1 MSNISKN
8 NENTNVTHEEKD
20 NEKDDMIASENASG
34 EQPLPA
40 AEAAQ
45 DPEGRKISDHDISD
59 NAENAEKRVA
69 SDEKRAR
76 AIRRAVYAAL
86 LAALPIVSLFMS
98 ECVHSIFIYD
108 FSPAGTIANYIL
120 FAVIYAAGVALFGTV
135 RRSVLVMTPLIYI
148 CSVITEVIL
157 QLRGTPVLPA
167 DILSIGTGLNVA
179 SGYHFTISTGMYA
192 GFAVLLVM
200 MLTAWFVPLKKDRKK
215 RTLKRSITVRLIAAA
230 LVAAVAVPFYTTDFA
245 ADHKVKPDFWDQARG
260 YRNSG
265 TILNFVLN
273 TKYLIIEKPAN
284 YSASEVPGL
293 LDGLLAANEN
303 DSGILASAL
312 KRQEENGTQKNTL
325 LAVAGESKEDQPA
338 QSARKKKGQVP
349 DIIVVMN
356 ETWSDLHAL
365 GNFETNEDYL
375 PFTRNLT
382 KNTIKGNLYMPVVGA
397 GTSNSEFE
405 FLTGNSMAFL
415 TGGSNAYELYVKSN
429 LPSLART
436 LASQGYSRTGLHP
449 YYGNSWKRSTNYPL
463 LGFERFL
470 SLEDI
475 IGHDL
480 VDAQRNNEI
489 DFNEFSE
496 RVEAL
501 YPDENVLLRRFVSD
515 SFDFRYLENLY
526 RQRDPNKPFFMFN
539 VTMQN
544 HGSYQVGYTNF
555 DQQIRLTSS
564 KEYYPYA
571 NRFLSLIYESD
582 KALSELIEYYS
593 DVSRPTIIL
602 MFGDHQPSIETDFVE
617 EVLGKKLEDLTLE
630 EKQKRYVTPFVLW
643 ANYDIPEGYID
654 MISSNYLSTLLLQTA
669 GLETTQYNKFLSAL
683 YKQIPVIDT
692 TGYITA
698 DGKYYT
704 YDDKTKYTDLLKAYE
719 KIQYNNLFDAAGRH
733 EELFYLNDASQQ
745 Q

>member
-1 MSNISKN
+1 MN
-8 NENTNVTHEEKD
+8 NESTKHDNDKGTEKD
-20 NEKDDMIASENASG
+20 SASVAGASEQ
-34 EQPLPA
+34 EKA
-40 AEAAQ
+40 AA
-45 DPEGRKISDHDISD
+45 KKKMT
-59 NAENAEKRVA
+59 EKQA
-69 SDEKRAR
+69 M
-76 AIRRAVYAAL
+76 ILRRILYAL
-86 LAALPIVSLFMS
+86 MLAALPIVSLFMS
-98 ECVHSIFIYD
+98 ECVHNIFIYD

-120 FAVIYAAGVALFGTV
+120 FAVIYAVGLALFGTI

-157 QLRGTPVLPA
+157 RFRGTPVLPA
-167 DILSIGTGLNVA
+167 DILSIKTGLNVA
-179 SGYHFTISTGMYA
+179 SGYHFSISTGMYA
-192 GFAVLLVM
+192 GFAVLLAM
-200 MLTAWFVPLKKDRKK
+200 MLIAWFIPLKKDRKK
-215 RTLKRSITVRLIAAA
+215 RSIKRNIIIRFAA
-230 LVAAVAVPFYTTDFA
+230 LAVVAAIAVPFYTTDFA

-284 YSASEVPGL
+284 YSASEVPEL
-293 LDGLLAANEN
+293 LNGLLAENEN
-303 DSGILASAL
+303 DSGILATAL
-312 KRQEENGTQKNTL
+312 KRQEENGTEKNML
-325 LAVAGESKEDQPA
+325 LAVAGGSKENQPK
-338 QSARKKKGQVP
+338 QSAKKKKGQVP

-365 GNFETNEDYL
+365 GDFATNEDYL

-470 SLEDI
+470 SLEDV
-475 IGHDL
+475 IGQDL
-480 VDAQRNNEI
+480 VDAQRNNDI
-489 DFNEFSE
+489 NFSEFSD

-501 YPDENVLLRRFVSD
+501 YPDENELLRRFVSD
-515 SFDFRYLENLY
+515 SFDFRYLESLY
-526 RQRDPNKPFFMFN
+526 RQRDPNKPFFIFN

-555 DQQIRLTSS
+555 DQKIRLTSTQD
-564 KEYYPYA
+564 YYPYA

-593 DVSRPTIIL
+593 DVSRPAIIL

-630 EKQKRYVTPFVLW
+630 EKQKRFVTPFVLW

-654 MISSNYLSTLLLQTA
+654 MMSSNYLSTLLLQTA

-698 DGKYYT
+698 DGEYHT
-704 YDDKTKYTDLLKAYE
+704 YDDKTEYTDILKAYE
-719 KIQYNNLFDAAGRH
+719 KIQYNNLFDVVGRH
-733 EELFYLNDASQQ
+733 EELFYLNNEEQ
-745 Q
+745 